1 MTDEIQPSSRT
12 EDIDHVS
19 EGEAPTKEEPLSKDE
34 PAIMDDM
41 DVSRATPPEPEAEE
55 T

>member
-19 EGEAPTKEEPLSKDE
+19 EGEAPAKEEAMSKDE
-34 PAIMDDM
+34 PAMMDDM
-41 DVSRATPPEPEAEE
+41 DVGRAEPPEPEAE
-55 T
+55 